1 MNNVQLFTTPIIDGI
16 PIEKY
21 FGIVTAN
28 QVAGTGFFTDLTASF
43 SDLFGGNSGAY
54 RESMNGLCRDVTER
68 LKEKAAE
75 LGANAVIGV
84 SIDYDSI
91 SGKGM
96 SMFMVSIQGT
106 AVRIADSDKEIHES
120 KEDEISWDELNLA
133 YHKRKIHRKIESDEP
148 ISDEEWDFLI
158 KNDVEALT
166 PSLYQYYQK
175 CIGSGAAMGEA
186 SNAGG
191 MYAGTQRPYWATS
204 GISNFKKYLS
214 KLDYKDAINYVYKD
228 ISNFKDI
235 IISNKLFSASNILK
249 LAQEGKFDVAI
260 SLLSVEK
267 SSYNI
272 QDLAEMQEL
281 SNFFQNLPD
290 VGKNEVVKGGL
301 FSSGGMKFIC
311 VCGIKNDISTE
322 YCSGCGKNI
331 KGLTRSEQKAINN
344 YLELV
349 ETLAEILK

>member
-1 MNNVQLFTTPIIDGI
+1 MNNVQLFTTPIIDGM

-21 FGIVTAN
+21 YGIVTAN

-75 LGANAVIGV
+75 LGANAIIGV

-91 SGKGM
+91 SAKSM

-106 AVRIADSDKEIHES
+106 AVRIADNDSAPHES
-120 KEDEISWDELNLA
+120 KENEVSWEELNLA
-133 YHKRKIHRKIESDEP
+133 YHKRKINRKIESDEP
-148 ISDEEWDFLI
+148 VTDEEWDFVL
-158 KNDVEALT
+158 KNDVLELT

-175 CIGSGAAMGEA
+175 CNADPKVESSNSG
-186 SNAGG
+186 
-191 MYAGTQRPYWATS
+191 GTYGDLRPLWATS
-204 GISNFKKYLS
+204 GVSNFKKYLS
-214 KLDYKDAINYVYKD
+214 KLDYKDAIKYVYENVYD
-228 ISNFKDI
+228 FKEI
-235 IISNKLFSASNILK
+235 ITSNKLFNASNILNIAK
-249 LAQEGKFDVAI
+249 EGKLDIAI

-281 SNFFQNLPD
+281 SKYFENLPD
-290 VGKNEVVKGGL
+290 VGKKEEVKGGL

-311 VCGIKNDISTE
+311 SCGTKNEISSE

-331 KGLTRSEQKAINN
+331 KGVTREEQQTINK
-344 YLELV
+344 YIELV
-349 ETLAEILK
+349 QTLTEILK

>member
-1 MNNVQLFTTPIIDGI
+1 MNNVQLFTTPIIDGM

-21 FGIVTAN
+21 YGIVTAN

-75 LGANAVIGV
+75 LGANAIIGV

-91 SGKGM
+91 SAKSM

-106 AVRIADSDKEIHES
+106 AVRIADNDSAPHES
-120 KEDEISWDELNLA
+120 KENEVSWEELNLA
-133 YHKRKIHRKIESDEP
+133 YHKRKINRKIESDEP
-148 ISDEEWDFLI
+148 VTDEEWDFVL
-158 KNDVEALT
+158 KNDVLELT

-175 CIGSGAAMGEA
+175 CNADPKVESSNSGGVYGEL
-186 SNAGG
+186 
-191 MYAGTQRPYWATS
+191 RPHWATS
-204 GISNFKKYLS
+204 GVSNFKKYLS
-214 KLDYKDAINYVYKD
+214 KLDYKDAIKYVYENVYD
-228 ISNFKDI
+228 FKEI
-235 IISNKLFSASNILK
+235 ITSNKLFNASNILNIAK
-249 LAQEGKFDVAI
+249 EGKLDIAI

-281 SNFFQNLPD
+281 SKYFENLPD
-290 VGKNEVVKGGL
+290 VGKKEEVKGGL

-311 VCGIKNDISTE
+311 SCGTKNEISSE

-331 KGLTRSEQKAINN
+331 KGVTREEQQTINN
-344 YLELV
+344 YIELV
-349 ETLAEILK
+349 QTLTEILK

>member
-1 MNNVQLFTTPIIDGI
+1 MNNVQLFTTPIIDGM

-21 FGIVTAN
+21 YGIVTAN

-75 LGANAVIGV
+75 LGANAIIGV

-91 SGKGM
+91 SAKSM

-106 AVRIADSDKEIHES
+106 AVRIADNDSAPHES
-120 KEDEISWDELNLA
+120 KENEVSWEELNLA
-133 YHKRKIHRKIESDEP
+133 YHKRKINRKIESDEP
-148 ISDEEWDFLI
+148 VTDEEWDFVL
-158 KNDVEALT
+158 KNDVLELT

-175 CIGSGAAMGEA
+175 CNADPKVESSNSG
-186 SNAGG
+186 
-191 MYAGTQRPYWATS
+191 GTYGDLRPLWATS
-204 GISNFKKYLS
+204 GVSNFKKYLS
-214 KLDYKDAINYVYKD
+214 KLDYKDAIKYVYENVYD
-228 ISNFKDI
+228 FKEI
-235 IISNKLFSASNILK
+235 ITSNKLFNASNILNIAK
-249 LAQEGKFDVAI
+249 EGKLDIAI

-281 SNFFQNLPD
+281 SKYFENLPD
-290 VGKNEVVKGGL
+290 VGKKEEVKGGL
-301 FSSGGMKFIC
+301 FSSRGMKFIC
-311 VCGIKNDISTE
+311 SCGTKNEISSE

-331 KGLTRSEQKAINN
+331 KGVTREEQQTINN
-344 YLELV
+344 YIELV
-349 ETLAEILK
+349 QTLTEILK